1 MKFCVV
7 GGQLR
12 EEVIG
17 MGERE
22 YFFRDETRGGEVR
35 DGKEEQNVGEC
46 FGWERSELRHF
57 FLMSDVV

>member
-1 MKFCVV
+1 
-7 GGQLR
+7 LR